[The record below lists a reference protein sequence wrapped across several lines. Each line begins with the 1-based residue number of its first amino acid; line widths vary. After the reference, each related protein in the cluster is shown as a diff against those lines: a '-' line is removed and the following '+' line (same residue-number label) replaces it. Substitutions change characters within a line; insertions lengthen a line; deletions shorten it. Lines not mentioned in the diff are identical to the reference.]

1 MEWNERITTNP
12 KVLGGR
18 PAIKGTRL
26 PVSFILELLAAG
38 SGEKAILDNYPHLST
53 EDIRACL
60 RYAIASLEPP
70 IVTEIDAWI
79 ANPNIPLPAQALLS
93 KANTRFIHHDPGE
106 GSRLL
111 WESVEW
117 SIREVAAQ
125 RGWPAG
131 DVDELEQAIE
141 WLGNE
146 SGDDDESLNLMG
158 GFLNALAVRNNADG
172 KWLCESEIAFYA
184 DLMPP
189 FIERIFIA
197 AARPPQSV

>member
-26 PVSFILELLAAG
+26 PVSFILELLATG
-38 SGEKAILDNYPHLST
+38 SGEKAILDNYPQLST

-79 ANPNIPLPAQALLS
+79 ANPNIPFPAQALLS
-93 KANTRFIHHDPGE
+93 KADAKFRACESGA
-106 GSRLL
+106 GSGLV
-111 WESVEW
+111 WQAVEW

-131 DVDELEQAIE
+131 DVGELEQAIE
-141 WLGNE
+141 RLGNE
-146 SGDDDESLNLMG
+146 NGDGDESLNLMG
-158 GFLNALAVRNNADG
+158 GFINALAVRDNADG
-172 KWLCESEIAFYA
+172 KWLCESDAEFFAM
-184 DLMPP
+184 LMPP
-189 FIERIFIA
+189 FIESIFVA